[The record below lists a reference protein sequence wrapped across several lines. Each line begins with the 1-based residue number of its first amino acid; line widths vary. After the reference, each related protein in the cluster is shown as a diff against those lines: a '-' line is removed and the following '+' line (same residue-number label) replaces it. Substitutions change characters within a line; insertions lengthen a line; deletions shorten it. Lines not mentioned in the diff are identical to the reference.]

1 MKTFLSP
8 LLSLLLLCLCQ
19 FAIAQSA
26 TSQATATNTA
36 QTPTTINTP
45 NIDICSSKIKAL
57 PDDVEIK
64 LIHDPVQ
71 EAIATLDNAQ
81 IAFSSPTLASDRLN
95 YLTISPNFVGDTNN
109 LGNVCILGYFEQGTT
124 QELYSAPFDVD
135 HIEVVKIPNK
145 DDPTKFSLS
154 TRVFFRAPDLAE
166 FSNPNNKDSFIKFWS
181 KHQPVILHVA
191 AFEYKDG
198 ARVKTYMGRDVPVS
212 ISYKKASLATAVLF
226 FLFCYFSA
234 AFTISYSISK
244 TQNLLPT
251 NISGLRLFFKKLSP
265 WCIVG
270 SSGQASLS
278 QLQMF
283 LFTMIVATLLFYQ
296 WIRTGL
302 LQEISTDLLYLIGIS
317 TLGAGGNEI
326 TKSIKKNLDAEVYA
340 YVQQMSWFTAPMER
354 AHLSAHP
361 SELLLTNDRFDIYK
375 FQMLVF
381 TFVIAAYVIASGAN
395 ELGNIQIS
403 STLLTLMGMSQ
414 GVYIGGHATAD
425 SLTPFQDQVR
435 GMQALQQQYLDAAN
449 SPEQQVILAKKFRV
463 AAIQAAEMF
472 TNIFHRDIPAS
483 MLHMPTLSINA
494 PAAAALNSQNSP
506 DSAETDK

>member
-1 MKTFLSP
+1 MKTSLYILFFFL
-8 LLSLLLLCLCQ
+8 CN
-19 FAIAQSA
+19 AAVAQSVPSPSTAA
-26 TSQATATNTA
+26 TMTTTAATTMATTSA
-36 QTPTTINTP
+36 GT

-57 PDDVEIK
+57 PDDAEIK
-64 LIHDPVQ
+64 LIHGPVQ

-81 IAFSSPTLASDRLN
+81 IAFSSPTLASDKLN
-95 YLTISPNFVGDTNN
+95 YLTISPNFVGDANN
-109 LGNVCILGYFEQGTT
+109 LGNICILGYFEQGSST
-124 QELYSAPFDVD
+124 ELFSAPFDVD

-145 DDPTKFSLS
+145 DDPTKFSMS

-166 FSNPNNKDSFIKFWS
+166 FSNPSYKDSFIKFWS

-198 ARVKTYMGRDVPVS
+198 TRVKSYMGRDVPVS
-212 ISYKKASLATAVLF
+212 ISYKKASLTTAVLF

-244 TQNLLPT
+244 TQNMLPT
-251 NISGLRLFFKKLSP
+251 NISGVRLFFKKLSP

-425 SLTPFQDQVR
+425 NLTPFQDQIR
-435 GMQALQQQYLDAAN
+435 GMQAMQQQYVDAAN
-449 SPEQQVILAKKFRV
+449 SPEQQAVIAKKFRS
-463 AAIQAAEMF
+463 AAVQAAEMF

-483 MLHMPTLSINA
+483 MMHMPTLHVSA
-494 PAAAALNSQNSP
+494 PAAEKSAPIAP
-506 DSAETDK
+506 DNPEPEK

>member
-1 MKTFLSP
+1 MKT
-8 LLSLLLLCLCQ
+8 LLYLLLLCVCNA
-19 FAIAQSA
+19 AIAQSA
-26 TSQATATNTA
+26 SSPSTLATTTTTTAASTS
-36 QTPTTINTP
+36 
-45 NIDICSSKIKAL
+45 IDICSSKIKSL
-57 PDDVEIK
+57 PDDAEIA
-64 LIHDPVQ
+64 LIHGPVQ
-71 EAIATLDNAQ
+71 EAIAMLDNAQ
-81 IAFSSPTLASDRLN
+81 ITFSSPTLASDRIN
-95 YLTISPNFVGDTNN
+95 YLTISPNFVDSANN
-109 LGNVCILGYFEQGTT
+109 LANVCILGYFEQGSGK
-124 QELYSAPFDVD
+124 ELHSAPFDVD

-145 DDPTKFSLS
+145 DDPTKFSMS
-154 TRVFFRAPDLAE
+154 SRVFFRAPDLAE
-166 FSNPNNKDSFIKFWS
+166 FSDTGNKDSFFKFWS

-198 ARVKTYMGRDVPVS
+198 ARVKTFLGRDVPVS

-226 FLFCYFSA
+226 FLACYFSA

-244 TQNLLPT
+244 TQNMLPS
-251 NISGLRLFFKKLSP
+251 NISGLRLFFRKLSP

-296 WIRTGL
+296 WMRTGL

-326 TKSIKKNLDAEVYA
+326 TKSVKKNLDTDVYS

-381 TFVIAAYVIASGAN
+381 TIVIAAYVIASGAN

-414 GVYIGGHATAD
+414 GVYIGGHATTD
-425 SLTPFQDQVR
+425 NLSPFQDQIR
-435 GMQALQQQYLDAAN
+435 GMQTLQQQYFDAAD
-449 SPEQQVILAKKFRV
+449 SPEQQALLAKKFRL
-463 AAIQAAEMF
+463 AASQAASMF
-472 TNIFHRDIPAS
+472 TNIFHRDVPAT
-483 MLHMPTLSINA
+483 MLQMPILATSVPTAEKSAPNA
-494 PAAAALNSQNSP
+494 PDNPAP
-506 DSAETDK
+506 EK